1 MLTKDL
7 RPTPIITTHTNP
19 LHTLLLTSFLQNFLL
34 SSTLSPGIKEK
45 IARHKDKNMQ
55 FEETEQTLE
64 LDMPGILELSD
75 QEFQT
80 ITVNMLR
87 SLVGKVD
94 NMQENTDNA
103 AREMEILRKNPQ
115 KIGTRNMLLMDTA
128 EERISEL

>member
-1 MLTKDL
+1 MKQDL
-7 RPTPIITTHTNP
+7 LAHKAYRNRPSGNRGKKT
-19 LHTLLLTSFLQNFLL
+19 
-34 SSTLSPGIKEK
+34 
-45 IARHKDKNMQ
+45 Q
-55 FEETEQTLE
+55 FKETEQASKADSNTAR
-64 LDMPGILELSD
+64 ILELSD

-80 ITVNMLR
+80 ITVNMLK

-115 KIGTRNMLLMDTA
+115 EIGTRNMLLMDTA